1 MHSGT
6 MMTPHIQQLIEY
18 TKYLE
23 RRIVDLENQQVS
35 LAQEIQQLK
44 NQTNQNK
51 IDRVE
56 YKFDQLKIERL
67 EGTLNIGLAPFQGEN
82 QGIEDFSVNQEQL
95 NIGYSGQN
103 GYQLCCD
110 NIKRQINS
118 FLTTECES
126 VILSL
131 EQKYRYNLD
140 ETYRKFIIYDVQKQI
155 DKRIEHYLK
164 TFDTKQLNHDQSY
177 QHQAER
183 DVTEKVKVDIHKTL
197 ELFVQNLPK
206 EVGR

>member
-6 MMTPHIQQLIEY
+6 IISPHIQQLIEY
-18 TKYLE
+18 TRYLE
-23 RRIVDLENQQVS
+23 CRIADLENQQEN
-35 LAQEIQQLK
+35 LMQEMQQLK
-44 NQTNQNK
+44 NQSNQNK

-67 EGTLNIGLAPFQGEN
+67 EGTLNIGLSPFQGEN

-95 NIGYSGQN
+95 DVGYNGKI

-131 EQKYRYNLD
+131 EQKYQYNLD

-164 TFDTKQLNHDQSY
+164 SFDEKQLNHDQSY
-177 QHQAER
+177 QYQAER
-183 DVTEKVKVDIHKTL
+183 EVTEKVIVDIHKTL
-197 ELFVQNLPK
+197 ELFIQNLPK
-206 EVGR
+206 EMGR